1 MKDQADELRKMMSVK
16 DKRPQR
22 IISIA
27 SGKGGV
33 GKTNIAVNLAIALQ
47 ELGQNV
53 LLIDADLGLGNVNII
68 LGNMPE
74 YNLYHFIKGTK
85 KIHEIVVDTE
95 YGIRYIA
102 GASGFSS
109 LANLSGRGLNK
120 LISGM
125 DSLNDA
131 DIIILD
137 TGAGISNQVIYFLL
151 SSDENIV
158 VTTPEPTAVL
168 DAFSV
173 IKVIAP
179 EDAKADIKILVNRVT
194 KPSQAKV
201 ISDNIIN
208 ASKNYLNMD
217 VKYLGYIFEDK
228 TIPYSVSQQFPF
240 YQYDNK
246 CQASSSLHNIAKK
259 IVNMEYGGA
268 GTTKGLSG
276 FMETLSRFLA
286 KNNDMK
292 SGDIKNAS
300 LKNSN

>member
-1 MKDQADELRKMMSVK
+1 MKDQADELRKMMGVK

-33 GKTNIAVNLAIALQ
+33 GKTNIAVNLAIALN

-53 LLIDADLGLGNVNII
+53 LLIDADLGLGNVNVI

-74 YNLYHFIKGTK
+74 YNLYHVIKGVK
-85 KIHEIVVDTE
+85 KMHEIVVDTE

-120 LISGM
+120 LINSM

-131 DIIILD
+131 DIIIID
-137 TGAGISNQVIYFLL
+137 TGAGISDQVAYFWL
-151 SSDENIV
+151 SSDESII
-158 VTTPEPTAVL
+158 VTTPEPTSVL

-173 IKVIAP
+173 VKVIAS
-179 EDAKADIKILVNRVT
+179 EDAKADIKIVVNRVT

-201 ISDNIIN
+201 VSDNIIS
-208 ASKNYLNMD
+208 ASKNYLNMN
-217 VKYLGYIFEDK
+217 VQYLGYVFEDK

-246 CQASSSLHNIAKK
+246 CQASMSIYNIAKK
-259 IVNMEYGGA
+259 IADMEYNDSRDA
-268 GTTKGLSG
+268 KGLSG
-276 FMETLSRFLA
+276 FMETLSRFL
-286 KNNDMK
+286 
-292 SGDIKNAS
+292 I
-300 LKNSN
+300 KNSN

>member
-1 MKDQADELRKMMSVK
+1 MKDQADELRKMMGVK

-33 GKTNIAVNLAIALQ
+33 GKTNIAVNLAIALN

-53 LLIDADLGLGNVNII
+53 LLIDADLGLGNVNVI

-74 YNLYHFIKGTK
+74 YNLYHVIKGVK
-85 KIHEIVVDTE
+85 KMHEIVVDTE

-120 LISGM
+120 LINSM

-131 DIIILD
+131 DIIIVD
-137 TGAGISNQVIYFLL
+137 TGAGISDQVAYFWL
-151 SSDENIV
+151 SSDENII

-173 IKVIAP
+173 VKVIAS

-201 ISDNIIN
+201 VSDNIIN
-208 ASKNYLNMD
+208 ASKNYLNMN
-217 VKYLGYIFEDK
+217 VKYLGYVFEDK

-246 CQASSSLHNIAKK
+246 CQASMSIYNIAKK
-259 IVNMEYGGA
+259 IVDMEYNDSKD
-268 GTTKGLSG
+268 TKGLSG
-276 FMETLSRFLA
+276 FMETLSRFL
-286 KNNDMK
+286 
-292 SGDIKNAS
+292 I
-300 LKNSN
+300 KNSN

>member
-33 GKTNIAVNLAIALQ
+33 GKTNIAVNLAIALN

-53 LLIDADLGLGNVNII
+53 LLIDADLGLGNVNVI

-74 YNLYHFIKGTK
+74 YNLYHVIKGVK
-85 KIHEIVVDTE
+85 KMHEIVVDTE

-109 LANLSGRGLNK
+109 LANLSGRGLSK
-120 LISGM
+120 LINSM

-131 DIIILD
+131 DIIIVD
-137 TGAGISNQVIYFLL
+137 TGAGISDQVAYFWL
-151 SSDENIV
+151 SSDESII

-173 IKVIAP
+173 VKVIAS
-179 EDAKADIKILVNRVT
+179 EDSKADIKILVNRVT

-201 ISDNIIN
+201 VSDNIIN

-217 VKYLGYIFEDK
+217 VKYLGYVFEDK

-246 CQASSSLHNIAKK
+246 CQASMSILNIAKK
-259 IVNMEYGGA
+259 IADMEYSESKD
-268 GTTKGLSG
+268 TKGLSG
-276 FMETLSRFLA
+276 FMETLSRFLV
-286 KNNDMK
+286 KNN
-292 SGDIKNAS
+292 NV
-300 LKNSN
+300 KNSN

>member
-1 MKDQADELRKMMSVK
+1 MKDQADELRKMMGVK

-22 IISIA
+22 IISVS

-33 GKTNIAVNLAIALQ
+33 GKTNIAVNLSIALH

-53 LLIDADLGLGNVNII
+53 LLIDADLGLGNVNVI

-74 YNLYHFIKGTK
+74 YNLYHVIKGVK
-85 KIHEIVVDTE
+85 KMHEIVVDTE

-109 LANLSGRGLNK
+109 LANLSARGLSK
-120 LISGM
+120 LISSM

-131 DIIILD
+131 DIIIVD
-137 TGAGISNQVIYFLL
+137 TGAGISDQVAYFWL
-151 SSDENIV
+151 SSDENII

-173 IKVIAP
+173 VKVIAS
-179 EDAKADIKILVNRVT
+179 EDSEADIKILVNRVT

-201 ISDNIIN
+201 VSDNIIS

-246 CQASSSLHNIAKK
+246 CQASMSIHNIVKK
-259 IVNMEYGGA
+259 IADMEYSDSRD
-268 GTTKGLSG
+268 TKGLSG
-276 FMETLSRFLA
+276 FMETLSRFLT
-286 KNNDMK
+286 
-292 SGDIKNAS
+292 
-300 LKNSN
+300 KNSNVKNANIKKSN

>member
-47 ELGQNV
+47 ELGENV
-53 LLIDADLGLGNVNII
+53 LLIDADLGLGNVNVI

-74 YNLYHFIKGTK
+74 YNLYHVIKDSK
-85 KIHEIVVDTE
+85 KIHEVVVETE

-120 LISGM
+120 LISSM

-137 TGAGISNQVIYFLL
+137 TGAGISDQVVYFLL

-217 VKYLGYIFEDK
+217 VNYLGYVYEDK

-246 CQASSSLHNIAKK
+246 CQASSSLYNIAKK
-259 IVNMEYGGA
+259 IVDMEYNDSRA
-268 GTTKGLSG
+268 TKGLSG
-276 FMETLSRFLA
+276 FMETLSRFLV
-286 KNNDMK
+286 
-292 SGDIKNAS
+292 
-300 LKNSN
+300 KNSN

>member
-1 MKDQADELRKMMSVK
+1 MKDQADELRKMMGVK

-33 GKTNIAVNLAIALQ
+33 GKTNIAVNLAIALN

-53 LLIDADLGLGNVNII
+53 LLIDADLGLGNVNVI

-74 YNLYHFIKGTK
+74 YNLYHVIKGVK
-85 KIHEIVVDTE
+85 KMHEIVVDTE

-120 LISGM
+120 LINSM

-131 DIIILD
+131 DIIIVD
-137 TGAGISNQVIYFLL
+137 TGAGISDQVAYFWL
-151 SSDENIV
+151 SSDENII

-173 IKVIAP
+173 VKVIAS

-201 ISDNIIN
+201 VSDNIIN
-208 ASKNYLNMD
+208 ASKNYLNMN

-246 CQASSSLHNIAKK
+246 CQASMSIYNIAKK
-259 IVNMEYGGA
+259 IVDMEYNDSKD
-268 GTTKGLSG
+268 TKGLSG
-276 FMETLSRFLA
+276 FMETLSRFL
-286 KNNDMK
+286 
-292 SGDIKNAS
+292 I
-300 LKNSN
+300 KNSN

>member
-1 MKDQADELRKMMSVK
+1 MVE
-16 DKRPQR
+16 
-22 IISIA
+22 
-27 SGKGGV
+27 
-33 GKTNIAVNLAIALQ
+33 
-47 ELGQNV
+47 
-53 LLIDADLGLGNVNII
+53 
-68 LGNMPE
+68 
-74 YNLYHFIKGTK
+74 
-85 KIHEIVVDTE
+85 TE

-120 LISGM
+120 LISSM

-137 TGAGISNQVIYFLL
+137 TGAGISDQVVYFLL

-217 VKYLGYIFEDK
+217 VKYLGYVYEDK

-246 CQASSSLHNIAKK
+246 CQASSSLYNIAKK
-259 IVNMEYGGA
+259 IVDMEYNDSRA
-268 GTTKGLSG
+268 TKGLSG
-276 FMETLSRFLA
+276 FMETLSRFLV
-286 KNNDMK
+286 
-292 SGDIKNAS
+292 
-300 LKNSN
+300 KNSN

>member
-1 MKDQADELRKMMSVK
+1 MKDQADELRKMMGVK

-33 GKTNIAVNLAIALQ
+33 GKTNIAVNLAIALN

-53 LLIDADLGLGNVNII
+53 LLIDADLGLGNVNVI

-74 YNLYHFIKGTK
+74 YNLYHVIKGVK
-85 KIHEIVVDTE
+85 KMHEIVVDTE

-120 LISGM
+120 LINSM

-131 DIIILD
+131 DIIIID
-137 TGAGISNQVIYFLL
+137 TGAGISDQVAYFWL
-151 SSDENIV
+151 SSDESII
-158 VTTPEPTAVL
+158 VTTPEPTSVL

-173 IKVIAP
+173 VKVIAS
-179 EDAKADIKILVNRVT
+179 EDAKADIKIVVNRVT

-201 ISDNIIN
+201 VSDNIIS
-208 ASKNYLNMD
+208 ASKNYLNMN
-217 VKYLGYIFEDK
+217 VQYLGYVFEDK

-246 CQASSSLHNIAKK
+246 CQASMSIYNIAKR
-259 IVNMEYGGA
+259 IADMEYNDSRDA
-268 GTTKGLSG
+268 KGLSG
-276 FMETLSRFLA
+276 FMETLSRFL
-286 KNNDMK
+286 
-292 SGDIKNAS
+292 I
-300 LKNSN
+300 KNSN

>member
-1 MKDQADELRKMMSVK
+1 MKDQADELRKMMGVK

-33 GKTNIAVNLAIALQ
+33 GKTNIAVNLAIALN

-53 LLIDADLGLGNVNII
+53 LLIDADLGLGNVNVI

-74 YNLYHFIKGTK
+74 YNLYHVIKGVK
-85 KIHEIVVDTE
+85 KMHEIVVDTE

-120 LISGM
+120 LINSM

-131 DIIILD
+131 DIIIID
-137 TGAGISNQVIYFLL
+137 TGAGISDQVAYFWL
-151 SSDENIV
+151 SSDESII
-158 VTTPEPTAVL
+158 VTTPEPTSVL

-173 IKVIAP
+173 VKVIAS
-179 EDAKADIKILVNRVT
+179 EDAKADIKIVVNRVT

-201 ISDNIIN
+201 VSDNIIS
-208 ASKNYLNMD
+208 ASKNYLNMN
-217 VKYLGYIFEDK
+217 VQYLGYVFEDK

-246 CQASSSLHNIAKK
+246 CQASMSIYNIAKK
-259 IVNMEYGGA
+259 IADMEYNDSRD
-268 GTTKGLSG
+268 TKGLSG
-276 FMETLSRFLA
+276 FMETLSRFL
-286 KNNDMK
+286 
-292 SGDIKNAS
+292 I
-300 LKNSN
+300 KNSN

>member
-1 MKDQADELRKMMSVK
+1 MKDQADELRKMMGVK

-33 GKTNIAVNLAIALQ
+33 GKTNIAVNLAIALN

-53 LLIDADLGLGNVNII
+53 LLIDADLGLGNVNVI

-74 YNLYHFIKGTK
+74 YNLYHVIKGVK
-85 KIHEIVVDTE
+85 KMHEIVVDTE

-120 LISGM
+120 LINSM

-131 DIIILD
+131 DIIIID
-137 TGAGISNQVIYFLL
+137 TGAGISDQVAYFWL
-151 SSDENIV
+151 SSDENII

-173 IKVIAP
+173 VKVIAS

-201 ISDNIIN
+201 VSDNIIS
-208 ASKNYLNMD
+208 ASKNYLNMS
-217 VKYLGYIFEDK
+217 VKYLGYVFEDK

-246 CQASSSLHNIAKK
+246 CQASMSIYNIAKK
-259 IVNMEYGGA
+259 IVDMEYNDTK
-268 GTTKGLSG
+268 TTKGLSG
-276 FMETLSRFLA
+276 FMETLSRFL
-286 KNNDMK
+286 
-292 SGDIKNAS
+292 I
-300 LKNSN
+300 KNSN

>member
-33 GKTNIAVNLAIALQ
+33 GKTNIAVNLAIALH

-53 LLIDADLGLGNVNII
+53 LLIDADLGLGNVNVI

-74 YNLYHFIKGTK
+74 YNLYHVIKGVK
-85 KIHEIVVDTE
+85 KMHEIVVDTE

-120 LISGM
+120 LINSM

-131 DIIILD
+131 DIIIVD
-137 TGAGISNQVIYFLL
+137 TGAGISDQVAYFWL
-151 SSDENIV
+151 SSDESII

-173 IKVIAP
+173 IKVIAS
-179 EDAKADIKILVNRVT
+179 EDSKADIKILVNRVT

-201 ISDNIIN
+201 VSDNIIS
-208 ASKNYLNMD
+208 ASKNYLNMN
-217 VKYLGYIFEDK
+217 VKYLGYVFEDK

-240 YQYDNK
+240 YEYDNK
-246 CQASSSLHNIAKK
+246 CQASMSLHNIAKK
-259 IVNMEYGGA
+259 IVDMEYSENKDV
-268 GTTKGLSG
+268 KGLSG
-276 FMETLSRFLA
+276 FMETLSRFLV
-286 KNNDMK
+286 
-292 SGDIKNAS
+292 
-300 LKNSN
+300 KNSN

>member
-47 ELGQNV
+47 ELGENV
-53 LLIDADLGLGNVNII
+53 LLIDADLGLGNVNVI

-74 YNLYHFIKGTK
+74 YNLYHVIKGVK
-85 KIHEIVVDTE
+85 KIHEVVVDTE

-120 LISGM
+120 LISSM

-137 TGAGISNQVIYFLL
+137 TGAGISDQVVYFLL
-151 SSDENIV
+151 SSDESIV

-201 ISDNIIN
+201 VSDNIIN

-217 VKYLGYIFEDK
+217 VKYLGYVYEDK

-246 CQASSSLHNIAKK
+246 CQASSSLYNIAKK
-259 IVNMEYGGA
+259 IIDMEYSYSKA
-268 GTTKGLSG
+268 TKGLTG
-276 FMETLSRFLA
+276 FMETLSRFLV
-286 KNNDMK
+286 KNGN
-292 SGDIKNAS
+292 
-300 LKNSN
+300 

>member
-1 MKDQADELRKMMSVK
+1 MKDQADELRKMMGVK

-33 GKTNIAVNLAIALQ
+33 GKTNIAVNLAIALN

-53 LLIDADLGLGNVNII
+53 LLIDADLGLGNVNVI

-74 YNLYHFIKGTK
+74 YNLYHVIKGVK
-85 KIHEIVVDTE
+85 KMHEIVVDTE

-120 LISGM
+120 LINSM

-131 DIIILD
+131 DIIIID
-137 TGAGISNQVIYFLL
+137 TGAGISDQVAYFWL
-151 SSDENIV
+151 SSDESII
-158 VTTPEPTAVL
+158 VTTPEPTSVL

-173 IKVIAP
+173 VKVIAS
-179 EDAKADIKILVNRVT
+179 EDAKADIKIVVNRVT

-201 ISDNIIN
+201 VSDNIIS

-217 VKYLGYIFEDK
+217 VQYLGYVFEDK

-246 CQASSSLHNIAKK
+246 CQASMSIYNIAKK
-259 IVNMEYGGA
+259 IADMEYNDSRDA
-268 GTTKGLSG
+268 KGLSG
-276 FMETLSRFLA
+276 FMETLSRFL
-286 KNNDMK
+286 
-292 SGDIKNAS
+292 I
-300 LKNSN
+300 KNSN

>member
-1 MKDQADELRKMMSVK
+1 MKDQADELRKMMGIK

-33 GKTNIAVNLAIALQ
+33 GKTNIAVNLAIALN

-53 LLIDADLGLGNVNII
+53 LLIDADLGLGNVNVI

-74 YNLYHFIKGTK
+74 YNLYHVIKGVK
-85 KIHEIVVDTE
+85 KMHEIVVDTN

-120 LISGM
+120 LINSM

-131 DIIILD
+131 DIIIVD
-137 TGAGISNQVIYFLL
+137 TGAGISDQVAYFWL
-151 SSDENIV
+151 SSDETII

-173 IKVIAP
+173 IKVIAS
-179 EDAKADIKILVNRVT
+179 EDLEADIKILVNRVT

-201 ISDNIIN
+201 VSDNIVR

-217 VKYLGYIFEDK
+217 VKYLGYVFEDK
-228 TIPYSVSQQFPF
+228 TIPYSVSQQLPF
-240 YQYDNK
+240 YHYPHSL
-246 CQASSSLHNIAKK
+246 QAH
-259 IVNMEYGGA
+259 Y
-268 GTTKGLSG
+268 
-276 FMETLSRFLA
+276 
-286 KNNDMK
+286 
-292 SGDIKNAS
+292 
-300 LKNSN
+300 